1 MSLIN
6 ITLTTHG
13 DPQTQYN
20 VITLSVDGKD
30 VHATGGHLDPYSA
43 LLEMTRWLAVERE
56 NLLDDLAREA
66 GHFVDFEPKTTMTSI
81 FTSTSSTYD
90 FEDGHR
96 LGCNCKTCRD
106 SFGGKA
112 GD

>member
-66 GHFVDFEPKTTMTSI
+66 GHFVDFEPKTTI
-81 FTSTSSTYD
+81 YD